1 MIMLS
6 ISFYESMTIHADMK
20 RTYHL
25 FPQKP
30 EFERK
35 FRFEEDLPFLVRAMA
50 GLDGQFGTFITDG
63 PDRKATPINAKRS
76 IEMEIADKSVD
87 FFPLN
92 LHTIDS
98 VLKDVTPEGVID
110 FKVNLRYSILDE
122 KYDRVAFK
130 GDTYLVRANLDR
142 GVLGMNIHLI
152 DGLGRTDCE
161 RIADTI
167 VEEIKRIG

>member
-1 MIMLS
+1 MR
-6 ISFYESMTIHADMK
+6 

-35 FRFEEDLPFLVRAMA
+35 FRFESDLPFLVSTMA

-63 PDRKATPINAKRS
+63 PDRKATPIQAKRS
-76 IEMEIADKSVD
+76 IEVEIAQKSVD
-87 FFPLN
+87 FVPLN
-92 LHTIDS
+92 KNTLDS
-98 VLKDVTPEGVID
+98 VLGDISSEGIID
-110 FKVNLRYSILDE
+110 FRINLKYSVLDAN
-122 KYDRVAFK
+122 YNRVAFK
-130 GDTYLVRANLDR
+130 GDTYLVRTNLDK
-142 GVLGMNIHLI
+142 GVLTMNINLM

-167 VEEIKRIG
+167 VEEIKRKAGNV